1 MINYKVRALYYV
13 YLVGSPWKYLNQT
26 TDLIA
31 YGYLRHV
38 TGHIYKKH
46 GLVSAD
52 TTIVLSGL
60 HYEDKIVKYILGDIG
75 C

>member
-46 GLVSAD
+46 GLIFLD
-52 TTIVLSGL
+52 TQIGGL
-60 HYEDKIVKYILGDIG
+60 YHKDKIVNHILEDIG